1 MPSSTLSNILRKPY
15 KRMKNTGPLPERG
28 ILERARARELLDTW
42 EATKDKALIER
53 HLAGG
58 EAWYGEGSSERIR
71 GHMRAISDARKN
83 MTGG

>member
-1 MPSSTLSNILRKPY
+1 MRK
-15 KRMKNTGPLPERG
+15 TGPLPERG

-42 EATKDKALIER
+42 NVTKDKALIER
-53 HLAGG
+53 HLAAG